1 MSVSNDLNHLSPSL
15 QKFDLKSS
23 EGQQVLR
30 ASLAEIDRKIQIS
43 QERFK
48 YKIREKG
55 RNDSYFNGLIDP
67 EGDKAMIAGLRS
79 KMAIIENIASS

>member
-23 EGQQVLR
+23 EGQQILR

-48 YKIREKG
+48 YKIR
-55 RNDSYFNGLIDP
+55 D
-67 EGDKAMIAGLRS
+67 
-79 KMAIIENIASS
+79 